1 MWYTE
6 QSSRGETVSEERWER
21 RDRKLAKRRSL
32 KMVVSNRGLKTT
44 ILPML
49 GKRAQQAK
57 PKENQRADVR

>member
-1 MWYTE
+1 M
-6 QSSRGETVSEERWER
+6 SEERWER

-32 KMVVSNRGLKTT
+32 KMVVSNRSLKTT

-57 PKENQRADVR
+57 TKENQRADVR